1 MYSTDPIADMLSR
14 IRNAMLVNK
23 HELSVPYSKIKSQIA
38 QLLLDSNYVDAV
50 SVSGEGKDKVIDI
63 VLHAEEAN
71 PRITEIARVSR
82 PGSRV
87 YKSSQEIPRVKN
99 GRGIVVVSTSKGII
113 TGDEARKQNV
123 GGEVLCSVY

>member
-23 HELSVPYSKIKSQIA
+23 HQLSVPHSKIKEQIA
-38 QLLLDSNYVDAV
+38 LLLKDSNYVDSV
-50 SVSGEGKDKVIDI
+50 SVQGEGKDKTIEI
-63 VLHAEEAN
+63 VMHEEYAN
-71 PRITEIARVSR
+71 PRITEIARVSK

-87 YKSSQEIPRVKN
+87 YANSTKIPRIKN
-99 GRGIVVVSTSKGII
+99 GRGIAIVSTSKGII
-113 TGDEARKQNV
+113 TGEQARAQNV

>member
-23 HELSVPYSKIKSQIA
+23 NELDVPYSKIKEQIA
-38 QLLLDSNYVDAV
+38 NILKNKNFVDSV
-50 SVSGEGKDKVIDI
+50 SVSGEGKTKQIHI
-63 VLHAEEAN
+63 LMHAELER
-71 PRITEIARVSR
+71 PRITEIKRLSR

-87 YKSSQEIPRVKN
+87 YASTKEVPVIKN
-99 GRGIVVVSTSKGII
+99 GRGIVLVSTSRGIM
-113 TGDEARKQNV
+113 TGDEAKQQKV